1 MKGEERTYKE
11 VKVVELEETMLLFVY
26 IFYLTLTHTL
36 SITNSGHEGR
46 GVRISSIVVRVSYRV
61 SIVFIFYLLL
71 LQSPE

>member
-11 VKVVELEETMLLFVY
+11 VEVVELETMLLFVY

-46 GVRISSIVVRVSYRV
+46 GFRILSIVVRVSYRV